1 METSMGER
9 WHRAHGVITRT
20 TMAAALALTGASLI
34 VTIPAGHAG
43 PALKSAPT
51 AYIGSD
57 GRIAFVRHANIFSI
71 KPDGTGL
78 RKLTHRG
85 HASGPRWSPNG
96 TRLAFIDR
104 GDLWIMNANGSKK
117 RRITDAAPRYTDGR
131 PTWSPN
137 GRYLAFVKTF
147 RHRAFGFLTRYDTVT
162 GRFASFTAQFKGR
175 QIRVA
180 ALAGTAA
187 AWQLAIN
194 AGGQAFGSFLI
205 YEGVGRLCIGF
216 RFCLN
221 ALGFGMQSQFRNGF
235 PSAESDHSAPTRLT
249 DPDWFPIRPHFETDV
264 LTTVENC
271 MVLPCTHSGLMLQIT
286 SATILP
292 GAYEGVWAPLGDQ
305 IAFVQDVRGVPHI
318 YTDKISPVAEFSP
331 VFLTHGTEPDWQPTA
346 PFPPLA
352 GAVTPT
358 YHGLALFQRPHLRLL

>member
-1 METSMGER
+1 
-9 WHRAHGVITRT
+9 
-20 TMAAALALTGASLI
+20 MAAPAALALAGAGLI
-34 VTIPAGHAG
+34 ALAPAPASAVHAG
-43 PALKSAPT
+43 PGVKLAPM

-57 GRIAFVRHANIFSI
+57 GRIAFVRHGNIFSI
-71 KPDGTGL
+71 KKNGTGL

-96 TRLAFIDR
+96 TKLAFIDR
-104 GDLWIMNANGSKK
+104 GNLWIMNANGSMK

-147 RHRAFGFLTRYDTVT
+147 RHRSFGYLTRYDTVT
-162 GRFASFTAQFKGR
+162 GKFVSFTAEVSTG

-180 ALAGTAA
+180 AIADTAV
-187 AWQLAIN
+187 AWQWALN
-194 AGGQAFGSFLI
+194 ATGQEFGSFLI
-205 YEGVGRLCIGF
+205 YEGAGRLCIGE

-221 ALGFGMQSQFRNGF
+221 ALGFDQQDQFRNGF
-235 PSAESDHSAPTRLT
+235 PSAESDHSTPTRLT
-249 DPDWFPIRPHFETDV
+249 DPDWFPIRPHFATDV

-271 MVLPCTHSGLMLQIT
+271 TTSPCTHSGLMLQIT

-305 IAFVQDVRGVPHI
+305 IAFVTKTRCRPKI
-318 YTDKISPVAEFSP
+318 FTLKISPIAGLSP

-346 PFPPLA
+346 PFPPLPPLSPA
-352 GAVTPT
+352 
-358 YHGLALFQRPHLRLL
+358 

>member
-1 METSMGER
+1 MGEH
-9 WHRAHGVITRT
+9 WHRAPGVIRRS
-20 TMAAALALTGASLI
+20 TMAAALALAGAGLAAMM
-34 VTIPAGHAG
+34 PAAMPHAG
-43 PALKSAPT
+43 RAVTLAPM

-57 GRIAFVRHANIFSI
+57 GRIAFVRHGNIFSI

-78 RKLTHRG
+78 RKLTSHGRS
-85 HASGPRWSPNG
+85 SGPRWSPSG

-104 GDLWIMNANGSKK
+104 GNLWIMNANGSKK

-131 PTWSPN
+131 PTWSPD

-147 RHRAFGFLTRYDTVT
+147 RHRSLGYLTRYDTVT

-175 QIRVA
+175 QVRVT

-205 YEGVGRLCIGF
+205 YEGVGRLCTGF

-221 ALGFGMQSQFRNGF
+221 ALGFGQQSQFRNGF

-249 DPDWFPIRPHFETDV
+249 DPDWFPIRPHFGTDV

-305 IAFVQDVRGVPHI
+305 IAFVQDVRGVPRI

-331 VFLTHGTEPDWQPTA
+331 VFLTDGTEPDWQPTA
-346 PFPPLA
+346 PFPP
-352 GAVTPT
+352 T
-358 YHGLALFQRPHLRLL
+358 